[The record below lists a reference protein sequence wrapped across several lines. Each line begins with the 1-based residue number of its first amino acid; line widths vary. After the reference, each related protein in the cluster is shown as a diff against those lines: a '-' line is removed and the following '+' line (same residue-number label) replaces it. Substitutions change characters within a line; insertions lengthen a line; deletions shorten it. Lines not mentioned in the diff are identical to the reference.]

1 MIMNKFAAPVA
12 LAFLL
17 FAVAGNLLA
26 QNSDY
31 SLRTSANIEVKLIKK
46 LKLDI
51 SPEFRYDPGTGSS
64 TLLASAGLDYKVAS
78 WLSLGASYRLEGQ
91 SQTDAESTTDATMDY
106 SNRFA
111 FDAGTKISLGRF
123 TPKARLRFSNFT
135 DFDSETNDRTN
146 YLRYRLGVDYD
157 IKGIPLAPY
166 VNAEFYQ
173 KMSSGLFSKARY
185 TLGAEYS
192 FNKHHALSLNY
203 SYADKF
209 SNLTKYHIFELAYSL
224 KF

>member
-1 MIMNKFAAPVA
+1 MNKFLAAATLCCLPLTATVN
-12 LAFLL
+12 L
-17 FAVAGNLLA
+17 FS
-26 QNSDY
+26 QDSDY
-31 SLRTSANIEVKLIKK
+31 SLRTSANIKVKLIKK

-51 SPEFRYDPGTGSS
+51 SPEFRYDPGTGAS
-64 TLLASAGLDYKVAS
+64 TLMATTGLDYRVVS
-78 WLSLGASYRLEGQ
+78 WLSFGASYRLEGE
-91 SQTDAESTTDATMDY
+91 SQTDAESSAGAAIDY

-111 FDAGTKISLGRF
+111 FDAATKIRMGRL

-135 DFDSETNDRTN
+135 DFDNETDDRTN

-157 IKGIPLAPY
+157 IKGIPLKPY
-166 VNAEFYQ
+166 VNVEFYQ

-185 TLGAEYS
+185 TLGAEYAL
-192 FNKHHALSLNY
+192 NKHHALSLIY

-209 SNLTKYHIFELAYSL
+209 SNLTRYHIAELAYSL

>member
-1 MIMNKFAAPVA
+1 MKKLAVSVA
-12 LAFLL
+12 LSLLL
-17 FAVAGNLLA
+17 FTAAGNLYP
-26 QNSDY
+26 QDSDY

-51 SPEFRYDPGTGSS
+51 SPEFRYDPGTGAS

-78 WLSLGASYRLEGQ
+78 WLSLGAAYRLEGE
-91 SQTDAESTTDATMDY
+91 SQTDAESSVGAATDY

-111 FDAGTKISLGRF
+111 FDAATKIRMGRF

-135 DFDSETNDRTN
+135 DFDNETDDRTN
-146 YLRYRLGVDYD
+146 YLRYRLGIEYD
-157 IKGIPLAPY
+157 IRGIPLTPF
-166 VNAEFYQ
+166 VNVEFYQ

-185 TLGAEYS
+185 TLGAEYAL
-192 FNKHHALSLNY
+192 NKHHALSLIY

-209 SNLTKYHIFELAYSL
+209 SNLTRYHIVELGYSL

>member
-12 LAFLL
+12 LSLLL
-17 FAVAGNLLA
+17 FAASGNLFA
-26 QNSDY
+26 QDSDY

-51 SPEFRYDPGTGSS
+51 TPEFRYDPGTGSS
-64 TLLASAGLDYKVAS
+64 TLLASAGLDYRVVS

-91 SQTDAESTTDATMDY
+91 SQAVAESTTDATMDY

-111 FDAGTKISLGRF
+111 FDAASKIKLGRF

-135 DFDSETNDRTN
+135 DFDTETDDRTN

-157 IKGIPLAPY
+157 IKGIPLKPF
-166 VNAEFYQ
+166 VNVEFYQ
-173 KMSSGLFSKARY
+173 KTSSGLFSKARY

-192 FNKHHALSLNY
+192 LNKHHALSLNY

-209 SNLTKYHIFELAYSL
+209 SNLTRYHIAELAYSL